1 MECVV
6 GAQSD
11 SYVGL
16 LENVRNIRGLSAEVS
31 EGGPF
36 MCGFFWFLAGG
47 CGRLSRGG
55 ICVCVCVYREPSVP
69 HNVVDGVQFFFKFV
83 VLQVVCVQSIV

>member
-16 LENVRNIRGLSAEVS
+16 LENVRIKIGLSAEVR
-31 EGGPF
+31 EEGPF
-36 MCGFFWFLAGG
+36 MFGFFWFLAGVAVG
-47 CGRLSRGG
+47 CLGVG
-55 ICVCVCVYREPSVP
+55 CVSVCVYRELIVP
-69 HNVVDGVQFFFKFV
+69 HDTVDGVQFFFKFV
-83 VLQVVCVQSIV
+83 VLQAVGVQPIV